1 MLDAVIFDVDGT
13 LVDSV
18 DYHAE
23 AWQKAFAH
31 FGRDV
36 AFDEIRSQIGK
47 GGDQLM
53 PVFLSK
59 PMLERDGKA
68 IEQYRTGLFGREYM
82 ARIKGFPQV
91 RALFD
96 RLKTDGKLIAL
107 ASSCKAEELK
117 TYKKIAKIDDMDLVE
132 TTSDDAERS
141 KPHPDIFRAALD
153 RLGLPAK
160 TCVVVG
166 DTPYDA
172 EAARKAG
179 IRTTGVLCGGFSDF
193 DIRAGGASQ
202 IFEDPADI
210 LDHYQRWIETLD

>member
-31 FGRDV
+31 FGREI

-59 PMLERDGKA
+59 STLERDGEA
-68 IEQYRTGLFGREYM
+68 IERYRTDLFGREYM
-82 ARIKGFPQV
+82 ARVKAFPQV

-96 RLKTDGKLIAL
+96 RLRADGKLIAL
-107 ASSCKAEELK
+107 ASSCKADEL
-117 TYKKIAKIDDMDLVE
+117 TSYKKVAKIDDLDLAE
-132 TTSDDAERS
+132 TTSDDADKS
-141 KPHPDIFRAALD
+141 KPHPDIFHAALD

-160 TCVVVG
+160 NCVVVG

-193 DIRAGGASQ
+193 DIRSGGASQ

-210 LDHYQRWIETLD
+210 LDHYQRWIETLG

>member
-31 FGRDV
+31 FGRDI
-36 AFDEIRSQIGK
+36 AFGEIRSQIGK

-59 PMLERDGKA
+59 PMLARDGKA
-68 IEQYRTGLFGREYM
+68 IEQYRTELFGREFM
-82 ARIKGFPQV
+82 ARVKGFPQV

-96 RLKTDGKLIAL
+96 RLKADGKLIAL
-107 ASSCKAEELK
+107 ASSCKTEDLK
-117 TYKKIAKIDDMDLVE
+117 TYKKVAKIDDMDLAE
-132 TTSDDAERS
+132 TTSDDAEKS
-141 KPHPDIFRAALD
+141 KPHPDIFNAALD
-153 RLGLPAK
+153 RLGVPAK
-160 TCVVVG
+160 NCVVVG